1 MKYLNKTINAF
12 IILLICS
19 STANAKPKMQEFQST
34 RLMQTAGAG
43 AASLLIN
50 EGTLLNPAAVSFF
63 TDSTLYYQKSNIE
76 LYDSAVERNFDYNT
90 SNSEFYNITDTT
102 TSLKGGFSYLY
113 QREEFGTRKRIALSS
128 SIVTSK
134 QTSIGFIYKYTDED
148 SLIKSEKYDEY
159 TISALYNYSRDFIL
173 GFVYVDPTINISEYS
188 HYTIGAQYR
197 FNPFI
202 TIIGDIGSGDMK
214 NSEKTS
220 FTKFAVQISPTERV
234 FLRYGMFH
242 DKFTNYKGIGY
253 GISWV
258 GPKFAFDY
266 AIKTSEIL
274 SESTDELL
282 ADESL
287 VETSMGITI
296 LF

>member
-1 MKYLNKTINAF
+1 MIYPKKIIISL
-12 IILLICS
+12 IILLTYSGIV
-19 STANAKPKMQEFQST
+19 AAKPKMQEFQST

-43 AASLLIN
+43 VASLLIN

-63 TDSTLYYQKSNIE
+63 TDSTIYYQKSSIE
-76 LYDSAVERNFDYNT
+76 LHDSAKDRSFDYNT
-90 SNSEFYNITDTT
+90 GNSEFYNITDTT
-102 TSLKGGFSYLY
+102 TKMKGGFSYLY
-113 QREEFGTRKRIALSS
+113 QREEFGSRKTMALSS
-128 SIVTSK
+128 SVVTSK

-148 SLIKSEKYDEY
+148 SLIRDEKYDQY
-159 TISALYNYSRDFIL
+159 TISAIYNHSKDFII
-173 GFVYVDPTINISEYS
+173 GFVYVDPTISIPEYS
-188 HYTIGAQYR
+188 HYTFGVQYR

-202 TIIGDIGSGDMK
+202 TVIGDIGSGDMK
-214 NSEKTS
+214 NSEKSS

-234 FLRYGMFH
+234 FLRYGIFH
-242 DKFTNYKGIGY
+242 DKFSNYKGIGY

-282 ADESL
+282 TDESL
-287 VETSMGITI
+287 VETSMGITL